1 MGRENNIKPVKDLIF
16 KGSRLHTMTKTSQV
30 FARIDNIIMGS
41 LPSMLSD
48 NCQTRSYRHGILT
61 LTTYSNAVAT
71 QLRYNTPNILSRLQK
86 QPLFESIVRIDIKV
100 IAKPREDY
108 EPGKRQRNLTKASR
122 DNCNMLKDT
131 ADTVNS
137 DSLANSLRH
146 LANTLENYGKD

>member
-16 KGSRLHTMTKTSQV
+16 KGSRLHTMTKTSLV
-30 FARIDNIIMGS
+30 FSRIDNIIMGS

-48 NCQTRSYRHGILT
+48 NCHTRSYRDGILI

-86 QPLFESIVRIDIKV
+86 QPLLEDIIRIDIKV
-100 IAKPREDY
+100 IAKPKEDY
-108 EPGKRQRNLTKASR
+108 IPSKRQRSLTKASR
-122 DNCNMLKDT
+122 ENCNMLKDT

-137 DSLANSLRH
+137 DTLANSLRH

>member
-1 MGRENNIKPVKDLIF
+1 
-16 KGSRLHTMTKTSQV
+16 MTKTSQV

-71 QLRYNTPNILSRLQK
+71 QLRYNSPNILSRLQK
-86 QPLFESIVRIDIKV
+86 QPLLVDVVRIDIKV
-100 IAKPREDY
+100 VAKTREGY
-108 EPGKRQRNLTKASR
+108 EPSKRQRSLTKASR
-122 DNCNMLKDT
+122 ENCNILKDT
-131 ADTVNS
+131 ADGVNS
-137 DSLANSLRH
+137 ESLANSLRR

>member
-16 KGSRLHTMTKTSQV
+16 KGSRLHSMAKTSQV
-30 FARIDNIIMGS
+30 FARVDNIIMGS

-71 QLRYNTPNILSRLQK
+71 QLRYNTPNILSRLRK
-86 QPLFESIVRIDIKV
+86 QPLLEGIVRIDIKV
-100 IAKPREDY
+100 IAKPKGSY
-108 EPGKRQRNLTKASR
+108 ESDKPQRSLTKASLE
-122 DNCNMLKDT
+122 NCNMLKDT
-131 ADTVNS
+131 ADDMGS

-146 LANTLENYGKD
+146 LASTLENYGKD

>member
-16 KGSRLHTMTKTSQV
+16 KGSRLHSMTETSQV
-30 FARIDNIIMGS
+30 FAKIDNIIMGS

-48 NCQTRSYRHGILT
+48 NCQTRSYRQGVLT

-86 QPLFESIVRIDIKV
+86 QPSLEGIIRIDIKV
-100 IAKPREDY
+100 IAKPKDDY
-108 EPGKRQRNLTKASR
+108 KPAKRQRSLTTTSR
-122 DNCNMLKDT
+122 ENCNMLKET
-131 ADTVNS
+131 ANTVNS
-137 DSLANSLRH
+137 DGLADSLRH